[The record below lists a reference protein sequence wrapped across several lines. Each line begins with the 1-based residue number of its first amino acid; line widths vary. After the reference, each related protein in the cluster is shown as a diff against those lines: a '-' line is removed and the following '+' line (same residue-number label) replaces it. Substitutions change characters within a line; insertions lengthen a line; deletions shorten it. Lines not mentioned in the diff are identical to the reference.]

1 MIFTPALESRAVE
14 RIMETFLPQHWR
26 SGGDARAVEQAL
38 IEHHGLAKNGG
49 TLTNKINS
57 ISPRNSGFGDAVR
70 FGFEILNS
78 IGHVF

>member
-1 MIFTPALESRAVE
+1 MVRRGAEHGADLQKVATMGSRG
-14 RIMETFLPQHWR
+14 Q
-26 SGGDARAVEQAL
+26 ARAVEQAL

-57 ISPRNSGFGDAVR
+57 ISPRNSGFGDAIR